1 MSCTRAER
9 APPPA
14 RSHTQG
20 TAVPSPRTNAPST
33 PTGSDALLY
42 LLFGV
47 LGAVTAFGS
56 VAWLTGNLTNTAAG
70 NGTWAPFRVTD
81 ALLHPEVL
89 WPTLTTSMLTV
100 GARVVPGL
108 FTVALVVTAAVLW
121 MRWRAGSKS
130 GLARKA
136 DLAPLLDKEIVAKA
150 KSLRPSL
157 GGRESKEVLA
167 SDRGILLGTLD
178 PGRAEVRASWEDV
191 IVAIMA
197 PRSGKTS
204 GLAIPAILSAPGP
217 VLLTSNKAANDA
229 FTATVDARAE
239 VGTVWTL
246 DPQQIAHHPREMWW
260 DILADARDLAG
271 AKRLAGHF
279 VTASVDESSGSDFW
293 STAASNTLGALFLAA
308 ASHRRPITDVLA
320 WLAMPADRTPV
331 DLLTDAGHHAVA
343 AQLQGT
349 VSGATETRD
358 GIYETARQYAS
369 CLLDPDVA
377 AWVTPNDDLP
387 EFQPFTFA
395 TSRDTL
401 YLLSKDGG
409 GSASAIIAAA
419 ADAVMRAAVIVAER
433 SGGRLDPPAL
443 CVLDEAANV
452 CRISDLPDLYSHLG
466 SRGVIPMTI
475 LQSYRQGQ
483 RCWGEAG
490 MDALYSAATIKIIGS
505 GIDDADFADRL
516 SRQVGDHDVPT
527 TSVSTSEGGKSTSV
541 SMRTERILPP
551 DAIRAL
557 PKGKVLLLATGI
569 RVAMLNLKPWYKEP
583 SAKVVGPASARATKA
598 ITERALAKS
607 IGQDDLGLSA

>member
-1 MSCTRAER
+1 M
-9 APPPA
+9 PA
-14 RSHTQG
+14 
-20 TAVPSPRTNAPST
+20 PRTSAPST
-33 PTGSDALLY
+33 TTGSDALLY

-47 LGAVTAFGS
+47 LGAAIAFGS
-56 VAWLTGNLTNTAAG
+56 FAWLTGNLTNALV
-70 NGTWAPFRVTD
+70 GTGPSAPFKATD
-81 ALLHPEVL
+81 ALLHPDVL
-89 WPTLTTSMLTV
+89 WPHLGPTALLV
-100 GARVVPGL
+100 GARLVPGL
-108 FTVALVVTAAVLW
+108 LSVCLTITGLLLW
-121 MRWRAGSKS
+121 LRLRGDSKN
-130 GLARKA
+130 GLARKQ
-136 DLAPLLDKEIVAKA
+136 DLAPLLDKEITAKA

-157 GGRESKEVLA
+157 SDLKPKEVTPA
-167 SDRGILLGTLD
+167 DRGILLGTLS

-204 GLAIPAILSAPGP
+204 GLAIPAILAAPGP

-229 FTATVDARAE
+229 FTATVDARAK
-239 VGTVWTL
+239 VGTIWML

-279 VTASVDESSGSDFW
+279 VAASVDESSGSDFW

-308 ASHRRPITDVLA
+308 ASHRRPITDALA
-320 WLAMPADRTPV
+320 WLASPADRTPV
-331 DLLTDAGHHAVA
+331 DLLTDAGHDAVA

-377 AWVTPNDDLP
+377 AWVTPNKHLP
-387 EFQPFTFA
+387 EFKPSAFA

-419 ADAVMRAAVIVAER
+419 ADAVMRAAVVVAER

-452 CRISDLPDLYSHLG
+452 CKISDLPDLYSHLG

-490 MDALYSAATIKIIGS
+490 MDALWSAATIKIIGS

-516 SRQVGDHDVPT
+516 SRQVGDHDVQT
-527 TSVSTSEGGKSTSV
+527 TSVSTSDGGKSTSV

-557 PKGKVLLLATGI
+557 PKGKALLLATGI
-569 RVAMLNLKPWYKEP
+569 RVAMLDLRPWYKDP
-583 SAKVVGPASARATKA
+583 AAKVVGPASGRATEA
-598 ITERALAKS
+598 ITKRAIAKS
-607 IGQDDLGLSA
+607 LGREDFGLSA

>member
-1 MSCTRAER
+1 M
-9 APPPA
+9 
-14 RSHTQG
+14 
-20 TAVPSPRTNAPST
+20 
-33 PTGSDALLY
+33 
-42 LLFGV
+42 
-47 LGAVTAFGS
+47 
-56 VAWLTGNLTNTAAG
+56 
-70 NGTWAPFRVTD
+70 
-81 ALLHPEVL
+81 
-89 WPTLTTSMLTV
+89 
-100 GARVVPGL
+100 
-108 FTVALVVTAAVLW
+108 
-121 MRWRAGSKS
+121 
-130 GLARKA
+130 
-136 DLAPLLDKEIVAKA
+136 
-150 KSLRPSL
+150 
-157 GGRESKEVLA
+157 
-167 SDRGILLGTLD
+167 
-178 PGRAEVRASWEDV
+178 
-191 IVAIMA
+191 AIMA

-204 GLAIPAILSAPGP
+204 GLAIPAILAAPGP

-246 DPQQIAHHPREMWW
+246 DPQQIAHHPRQMWW
-260 DILADARDLAG
+260 DILADARDLTG

-279 VTASVDESSGSDFW
+279 VTASVDESNSSDFW

-320 WLAMPADRTPV
+320 WLATPADRTPV

-377 AWVTPNDDLP
+377 AWVTPCEGLP
-387 EFQPFTFA
+387 EFKPFAFA

-419 ADAVMRAAVIVAER
+419 ADAVMRAAVVVAER

-452 CRISDLPDLYSHLG
+452 CKISDLPDLYSHLG
-466 SRGVIPMTI
+466 SRGIIPMTI

-490 MDALYSAATIKIIGS
+490 MDALWSAATIKIVGS

-516 SRQVGDHDVPT
+516 SRQAGDHDVQT
-527 TSVSTSEGGKSTSV
+527 TSVSNSESGKSTSV
-541 SMRTERILPP
+541 SMRTERVLPP

-557 PKGKVLLLATGI
+557 PKGKALLLATGI
-569 RVAMLNLKPWYKEP
+569 RIAMLDLKPWYKEP
-583 SAKVVGPASARATKA
+583 SAKVIGPASARATKA
-598 ITERALAKS
+598 ITARALAKTH
-607 IGQDDLGLSA
+607 GHDDFGLSA

>member
-1 MSCTRAER
+1 MPASSPACSPLPWSSPLRCCGCAGVPGPSP
-9 APPPA
+9 ASPA
-14 RSHTQG
+14 RRTWRRCWTRRS
-20 TAVPSPRTNAPST
+20 SPRRRAS
-33 PTGSDALLY
+33 AR
-42 LLFGV
+42 
-47 LGAVTAFGS
+47 
-56 VAWLTGNLTNTAAG
+56 AWAAG
-70 NGTWAPFRVTD
+70 RV
-81 ALLHPEVL
+81 
-89 WPTLTTSMLTV
+89 
-100 GARVVPGL
+100 
-108 FTVALVVTAAVLW
+108 
-121 MRWRAGSKS
+121 
-130 GLARKA
+130 
-136 DLAPLLDKEIVAKA
+136 
-150 KSLRPSL
+150 
-157 GGRESKEVLA
+157 KEVLPA
-167 SDRGILLGTLD
+167 DRGILLGTLD

-229 FTATVDARAE
+229 FTTTVDARAE
-239 VGTVWTL
+239 VGTIWTL

-377 AWVTPNDDLP
+377 AWVTPNEDLP

-395 TSRDTL
+395 ISRDTL

-516 SRQVGDHDVPT
+516 SRQVGDHDVQT
-527 TSVSTSEGGKSTSV
+527 TSVSTSESGKSTSV

>member
-1 MSCTRAER
+1 M
-9 APPPA
+9 
-14 RSHTQG
+14 
-20 TAVPSPRTNAPST
+20 PSPRTSAPST
-33 PTGSDALLY
+33 TTGTDTLLY

-47 LGAVTAFGS
+47 LGAVLAFGS
-56 VAWLTGNLTNTAAG
+56 LAWLTGNLTNAAVG
-70 NGTWAPFRVTD
+70 VGPWAPFRATD
-81 ALLHPEVL
+81 ALLHPDVL
-89 WPTLTTSMLTV
+89 WPHLSGTAVLI
-100 GARVVPGL
+100 GARVIPGL
-108 FTVALVVTAAVLW
+108 LTLGLLVTSCVLYV
-121 MRWRAGSKS
+121 RIRGGART

-136 DLAPLLDKEIVAKA
+136 GLAPLMGKEITAKA
-150 KSLRPSL
+150 RSLRPSL
-157 GGRESKEVLA
+157 ADLEGKEVSPA
-167 SDRGILLGTLD
+167 DCGILLGTLS

-191 IVAIMA
+191 LVAIMA

-204 GLAIPAILSAPGP
+204 GLAIPAILAAPGP

-229 FTATVDARAE
+229 FTTTFDARAA
-239 VGTVWTL
+239 VGTIWTL
-246 DPQQIAHHPREMWW
+246 DPQQIAHHPRQMWW

-279 VTASVDESSGSDFW
+279 VAASVDESAGSDFW

-320 WLAMPADRTPV
+320 WLASPADRTPV
-331 DLLTDAGHHAVA
+331 DLLTDAGYDAVA

-369 CLLDPDVA
+369 CLLDHDVA
-377 AWVTPNDDLP
+377 AWVTPAKHLP
-387 EFQPFTFA
+387 QFRPSAFA

-419 ADAVMRAAVIVAER
+419 ADAVMRSAVVVAER

-490 MDALYSAATIKIIGS
+490 MDALWSAATVKIIGS

-516 SRQVGDHDVPT
+516 SRMIGDHDVQS
-527 TSVSTSEGGKSTSV
+527 TSVSTSESGKSTSV

-557 PKGKVLLLATGI
+557 PKGKALLFATGI
-569 RVAMLNLKPWYKEP
+569 RPAMLDLRPWYKEP
-583 SAKVVGPASARATKA
+583 SAKTIGPASTAATKA
-598 ITERALAKS
+598 ITERAFAKTLL
-607 IGQDDLGLSA
+607 GPDDFEAASR

>member
-1 MSCTRAER
+1 M
-9 APPPA
+9 
-14 RSHTQG
+14 
-20 TAVPSPRTNAPST
+20 
-33 PTGSDALLY
+33 
-42 LLFGV
+42 
-47 LGAVTAFGS
+47 
-56 VAWLTGNLTNTAAG
+56 
-70 NGTWAPFRVTD
+70 
-81 ALLHPEVL
+81 
-89 WPTLTTSMLTV
+89 
-100 GARVVPGL
+100 
-108 FTVALVVTAAVLW
+108 
-121 MRWRAGSKS
+121 
-130 GLARKA
+130 
-136 DLAPLLDKEIVAKA
+136 
-150 KSLRPSL
+150 
-157 GGRESKEVLA
+157 
-167 SDRGILLGTLD
+167 
-178 PGRAEVRASWEDV
+178 

-229 FTATVDARAE
+229 FTTTVDARAE
-239 VGTVWTL
+239 VGTIWTL

-377 AWVTPNDDLP
+377 AWVAPNDDLP
-387 EFQPFTFA
+387 EFQPFAFA

-516 SRQVGDHDVPT
+516 SRQVGDHDVQT